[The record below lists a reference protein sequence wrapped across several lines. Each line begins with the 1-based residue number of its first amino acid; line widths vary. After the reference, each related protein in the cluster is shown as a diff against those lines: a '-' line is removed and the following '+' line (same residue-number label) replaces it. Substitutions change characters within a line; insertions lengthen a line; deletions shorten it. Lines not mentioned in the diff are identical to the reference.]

1 MTGVEIIGLGH
12 YAPETIV
19 TNAEI
24 EKRLGLEAGWI
35 KRRTG
40 IDARRYA
47 AADEALSDIAVK
59 AGEMALADA
68 PIAQS
73 DIGLLLLAT
82 STPDHLLPPTAPLVA
97 HRLGLANAGAI
108 DMTGACA
115 GFIYALTLADSF
127 VRAQGKSVL
136 VIAANVLSRRI
147 NPADRA
153 SSVLFADAAGATL
166 LAPSRRSD
174 AGIRGA
180 HLAAKGEHY
189 GLISIP
195 GGGSRRPF
203 SKDLGADETLMVM
216 PDGQAVY
223 SEAVAMMTQSA
234 ASALGRAGLA
244 AEDVTHFIPH
254 QANARM
260 MTTVAH
266 QLSIAPE
273 RTLSTIADYGNSSA
287 ATIPFTLARSAS
299 ERHYKTGD
307 IVLMTAAGAGLIG
320 GAAVVSW

>member
-1 MTGVEIIGLGH
+1 
-12 YAPETIV
+12 V

-244 AEDVTHFIPH
+244 AKDVTHFIPH

-273 RTLSTIADYGNSSA
+273 RTLSTIADFGNSSA